1 MDQLFIGVWNH
12 KEKDG
17 TISDEGGVFTDKN
30 KNVMFNLQVLNSL
43 DKEYR
48 DKQIHVFPNELAKM
62 GFQDNYYDDEDTRK
76 LTLRHY
82 LNDKIFIS
90 RNVNLN

>member
-1 MDQLFIGVWNH
+1 MNQLFIGVWNH

-48 DKQIHVFPNELAKM
+48 DK
-62 GFQDNYYDDEDTRK
+62 
-76 LTLRHY
+76 
-82 LNDKIFIS
+82 
-90 RNVNLN
+90 